1 MQAPGRGA
9 VPYQRARELVAAAVP
24 RHVEAWAKTIGLQ
37 STDAR
42 FAQFREDVT
51 EALHACM
58 RAHIAGKHRRYE
70 RISDLREDFIALG
83 KAATAAIAKLR
94 DVENILKRL
103 PPMQHDPAFRLIHDP
118 WATALELDGLAKAA
132 RQHADDYK
140 SADRG
145 GPSRMRTFDALAEG
159 LIRAYSGATKRKGTG
174 GNVREGTSRLRGLV
188 EAVLPTAGELAIAAT
203 GKQLKTPA
211 AGSLGDRL
219 DEIATRLA
227 RGAEPPKI

>member
-9 VPYQRARELVAAAVP
+9 VPYQRARKLVAAAAVP
-24 RHVEAWAKTIGLQ
+24 GHVEAWAKTIGLQ

-51 EALHACM
+51 EALHVCM

-103 PPMQHDPAFRLIHDP
+103 PPMQHDPAFRLAHDP

-132 RQHADDYK
+132 RQHADECK
-140 SADRG
+140 HADRG
-145 GPSRMRTFDALAEG
+145 GKTAMRAFRTLAW
-159 LIRAYSGATKRKGTG
+159 
-174 GNVREGTSRLRGLV
+174 GLV
-188 EAVLPTAGELAIAAT
+188 TAYRRATGHTGVGRSARDGPLLDLCEAVLPHARKLAKAITDQA
-203 GKQLKTPA
+203 LETPSN
-211 AGSLGDRL
+211 GLGDYLHKVARQH
-219 DEIATRLA
+219 
-227 RGAEPPKI
+227 RGALPGS